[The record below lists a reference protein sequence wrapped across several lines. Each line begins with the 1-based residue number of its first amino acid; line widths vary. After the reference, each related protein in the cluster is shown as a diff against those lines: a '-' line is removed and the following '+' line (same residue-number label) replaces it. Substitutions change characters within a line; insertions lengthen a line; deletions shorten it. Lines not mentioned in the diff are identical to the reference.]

1 MKIKNEEEEAKH
13 QREINIENL
22 NNLKKEI
29 EEKNKKE
36 EKLENDNENLGIFG
50 IEEYNLELENS
61 SKRRKNLDIP
71 YESNSKEVVTCGCNI
86 F

>member
-1 MKIKNEEEEAKH
+1 MKIKNEEEEAKK

-36 EKLENDNENLGIFG
+36 EKLENDNEGIFG

-61 SKRRKNLDIP
+61 SKRRKILDIP
-71 YESNSKEVVTCGCNI
+71 YESDSKEVVTCGCNI